1 MRSIFAIIL
10 LGLIHGTGALECY
23 NCQNIETPSACNQ
36 SQLCTVGQSCF
47 LEATD
52 TAHGVLYQMGC
63 LSNAMCT
70 IQDTNAPGIVGRS
83 IIQRQQTSCHECC
96 SKSMCNDQL
105 CAHSKPTACVDAE
118 TFDCAQAN
126 TLFSICKDVQHAKVA
141 CPRFCGLCNLVDGNW
156 AAWSHWSPCD
166 VTCGNGSNTRTRTC
180 TDPAP
185 ANGGL
190 NCTGADKQNR
200 DCMLDKC
207 PVHGGW
213 SDWSSW
219 GACSATCDVGLE
231 RRDRTCTNPKP
242 DLFGDHCFG
251 DNHEDRVCRNT
262 SCAGDGARIAFSA
275 LLSTSQTRSS
285 GQTIVFDRIT
295 VNHGNGYSSSTG
307 QFTAPQAGTYQF
319 GFSIMFYAPLSTDNE
334 CGFFLMKGSTQVLRS
349 WSDTHSGK
357 NGYSQSSIF
366 SRASICQQTSVVLII
381 TWKSTGLQ
389 AKHTGL

>member
-1 MRSIFAIIL
+1 MNTINPPY
-10 LGLIHGTGALECY
+10 HGYGGGGALECY

-36 SQLCTVGQSCF
+36 SQLCTVGQ
-47 LEATD
+47 
-52 TAHGVLYQMGC
+52 
-63 LSNAMCT
+63 MCT

-141 CPRFCGLCNLVDGNW
+141 CPRFCGLCNLGRAACKGRLSSLLWTLQPMSVSVRTCSMQRSLVLASVDFATYVSICKDVKHAKVACPRFHGLCILVDGNW

-262 SCAGDGARIAFSA
+262 SCAVTNKIQQIKDVN
-275 LLSTSQTRSS
+275 LLPTCT
-285 GQTIVFDRIT
+285 T
-295 VNHGNGYSSSTG
+295 
-307 QFTAPQAGTYQF
+307 
-319 GFSIMFYAPLSTDNE
+319 
-334 CGFFLMKGSTQVLRS
+334 
-349 WSDTHSGK
+349 
-357 NGYSQSSIF
+357 
-366 SRASICQQTSVVLII
+366 
-381 TWKSTGLQ
+381 
-389 AKHTGL
+389 